1 MGGMAAQ
8 QEYLTAMQYQ
18 QVPAAANANCH
29 QDNKKQ
35 SKKAKSEVEEEMNLP
50 TASTQT
56 QQKLNGSV
64 SQISQ
69 EKTTTTTS
77 NSKKETAAERRAAA
91 LDKYRQKRKTL
102 CFSKK
107 IRYASRKQLA
117 EARPRNKGQFVRCN
131 NDKQTTESGSA
142 SGSASVSA
150 GNSQGN
156 GEAKEGNVAAA

>member
-1 MGGMAAQ
+1 MG
-8 QEYLTAMQYQ
+8 
-18 QVPAAANANCH
+18 
-29 QDNKKQ
+29 
-35 SKKAKSEVEEEMNLP
+35 KKAKSEVEEEMNLP

-77 NSKKETAAERRAAA
+77 NSKKETSAERRAAA
-91 LDKYRQKRKTL
+91 LNKYRMKRKML

-131 NDKQTTESGSA
+131 ERTTEA
-142 SGSASVSA
+142 TEVTEATEATEATVSMKR
-150 GNSQGN
+150 
-156 GEAKEGNVAAA
+156 AKY